1 MRQFQ
6 PVIWSKGTFLSPQ
19 HLQSQERFVEDCSHF
34 YLDALQPRGWGLRE
48 IQMDSKALS
57 EGRLAITRA
66 VGIFPDALPV
76 DIGDSE
82 APPPARNLADCFRPG
97 QQSCI
102 FFLSVPEYLQGG
114 MNVSI
119 GHAQVSTRFV
129 AHSRMVR
136 DENTGSGE
144 KPVQVAQRNLRILAE
159 GENREGSVVMGCARI
174 LRTEAGKFELDHAYI
189 PPLIDIHAHRSLT
202 RILSGMIELLVTR
215 SSQLSGARRQKNQSL
230 ADFTASDIA
239 NFWLLYTINSHLPA
253 LRHMLDTAGIAPE
266 QLYRECSILAGAL
279 TAFSTRIGP
288 QDLPVYTHQDL
299 GACFFQLDKIIRLLL
314 ETVVPSNFIA
324 LPLRQVRDTI
334 YAASIEKDAY
344 FEGSRFYLGVSADLR
359 DADLIARAPALL
371 KCGSATEIETL
382 IRNALP
388 GLRLQHVPVPP
399 KAIPV
404 KLRYQYFAVEAS
416 GTVWQSVLRARNFAV
431 YAPDELL
438 NPQMELIVLLAK
450 PV

>member
-1 MRQFQ
+1 
-6 PVIWSKGTFLSPQ
+6 
-19 HLQSQERFVEDCSHF
+19 
-34 YLDALQPRGWGLRE
+34 
-48 IQMDSKALS
+48 
-57 EGRLAITRA
+57 
-66 VGIFPDALPV
+66 
-76 DIGDSE
+76 
-82 APPPARNLADCFRPG
+82 
-97 QQSCI
+97 
-102 FFLSVPEYLQGG
+102 
-114 MNVSI
+114 
-119 GHAQVSTRFV
+119 
-129 AHSRMVR
+129 
-136 DENTGSGE
+136 
-144 KPVQVAQRNLRILAE
+144 
-159 GENREGSVVMGCARI
+159 
-174 LRTEAGKFELDHAYI
+174 
-189 PPLIDIHAHRSLT
+189 
-202 RILSGMIELLVTR
+202 
-215 SSQLSGARRQKNQSL
+215 
-230 ADFTASDIA
+230 
-239 NFWLLYTINSHLPA
+239 
-253 LRHMLDTAGIAPE
+253 MLDTAGIAPE